1 MPNFTAAE
9 IIAIVAIVVGPV
21 VGLITGLRLQGAQT
35 KADLEKAR
43 IERVQRNRTAT
54 YVDVMEHVYRTLDF
68 VTRTLPIMSWA
79 GAPGPPEF
87 PADDDIRSLNARVAA
102 FGSPEVLARLEALYR
117 LANEFTGAVFVFQS
131 YEQGGTLGPENAI
144 RNRDARLDV
153 ETQRKAFLE
162 ASKGLREAINREL
175 AA

>member
-1 MPNFTAAE
+1 MPQFTASD
-9 IIAIVAIVVGPV
+9 IIVIVAILVGPV
-21 VGLITGLRLQGAQT
+21 GVLLTGLRLQGAQA

-43 IERVQRNRTAT
+43 IERVQANRTAT
-54 YVDVMEHVYRTLDF
+54 YVEVMEHAYRTLDF
-68 VTRTLPIMSWA
+68 VTRTLPFLSWA

-87 PADDDIRSLNARVAA
+87 PPDDEIRSLNARVAA
-102 FGSPEVLARLEALYR
+102 FGSPDVLTRLEGLYR

-131 YEQGGTLGPENAI
+131 NERAGTLGPENAN
-144 RNRDARLDV
+144 RNREGRLDV
-153 ETQRKAFLE
+153 EAKRNAFLE